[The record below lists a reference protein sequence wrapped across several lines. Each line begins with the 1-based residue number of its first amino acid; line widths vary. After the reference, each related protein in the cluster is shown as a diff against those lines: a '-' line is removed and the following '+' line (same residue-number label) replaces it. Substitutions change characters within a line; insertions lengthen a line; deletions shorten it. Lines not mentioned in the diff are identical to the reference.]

1 MFVSTT
7 AQEGETSLME
17 KFMLKA
23 HELQAQGLT
32 QKQIAEQLGRTDRTI
47 RTWLKEM
54 PRERKK
60 TVRKSKLDEFKPI
73 VEALVRENPEIN
85 GAKIYENLVKK
96 GFTGKSS
103 IVREFITKIR
113 KEGSQKAVIR
123 FEAEPAHQ
131 AQVDWIEFGRQYV
144 NGKLKKLFAFV
155 MVMGYSRMP
164 FVYFTTR
171 MDSATLLYCHI
182 KAFEF
187 FGGIP
192 DEILYDNMK
201 TAWYYDGEHWQTNRQ
216 LARFAYHYGFIPKRC
231 KIHRPEIKGKVERF
245 NQYFENNFFVDYD
258 NRTLELTALNE
269 EALAWIKRIADN
281 KLSQFNQSRNERFV
295 YEKQFLKQLPAS
307 SFDVRDAIPL
317 IVNRESCITYKTNK
331 YSVPPVFIGKT
342 LTAKPFVEVEKLE
355 LFDSEGV
362 SIRIIDCAPAGGRQ
376 SFMRLEDRDAILAAW
391 EKGLKRDAFKR
402 QAKKTFKL
410 SNHEYVAVRNPVFY
424 EQFLMGAL

>member
-1 MFVSTT
+1 M
-7 AQEGETSLME
+7 
-17 KFMLKA
+17 
-23 HELQAQGLT
+23 
-32 QKQIAEQLGRTDRTI
+32 
-47 RTWLKEM
+47 
-54 PRERKK
+54 
-60 TVRKSKLDEFKPI
+60 
-73 VEALVRENPEIN
+73 
-85 GAKIYENLVKK
+85 
-96 GFTGKSS
+96 
-103 IVREFITKIR
+103 
-113 KEGSQKAVIR
+113 
-123 FEAEPAHQ
+123 
-131 AQVDWIEFGRQYV
+131 DWIEFGRQYV

-231 KIHRPEIKGKVERF
+231 KIHRPETKGKVERF

-362 SIRIIDCAPAGGRQ
+362 SIRIIDCAPAGSRQ
-376 SFMRLEDRDAILAAW
+376 SFMRLEDKDAILAAW

-410 SNHEYVAVRNPVFY
+410 SNPEYVAVRNPVFY

>member
-1 MFVSTT
+1 
-7 AQEGETSLME
+7 ME

-47 RTWLKEM
+47 RMWLKEM

-73 VEALVRENPEIN
+73 IEALVRENPEIN

-113 KEGSQKAVIR
+113 KEESQKAVIR
-123 FEAEPAHQ
+123 FETEPAHQ

-144 NGKLKKLFAFV
+144 NGKLQKLFAFV
-155 MVMGYSRMP
+155 MVMGYSRKP

-182 KAFEF
+182 KAFDF

-201 TAWYYDGEHWQTNRQ
+201 TAWYYDGGHWQTNRQ
-216 LARFAYHYGFIPKRC
+216 LARFAFHYGFVPKRC
-231 KIHRPEIKGKVERF
+231 KIHRPETKGKVERF
-245 NQYFENNFFVDYD
+245 NQYFENNFFVDYEG
-258 NRTLELTALNE
+258 RSLELTSLNE
-269 EALAWIKRIADN
+269 DALAWIRKIACN
-281 KLSQFNQSRNERFV
+281 KLSQFNQSRNERFA
-295 YEKQFLKQLPAS
+295 YEKQFLKELS
-307 SFDVRDAIPL
+307 ESTFDVRDSIPL
-317 IVNRESCITYKTNK
+317 IVNRESCITYRTNK

-342 LTAKPFVEVEKLE
+342 LTAKPFVEAERLE
-355 LFDSEGV
+355 VFDSEGV
-362 SIRIIDCAPAGGRQ
+362 SIRIIDCAPAGGRK
-376 SFMRLEDRDAILAAW
+376 SFIRAEDHDAILAAW
-391 EKGLKRDAFKR
+391 ERGLKQDAFKR
-402 QAKKTFKL
+402 QAKKTSKMQDP
-410 SNHEYVAVRNPVFY
+410 EYVAVRNPVFY
-424 EQFLMGAL
+424 EQFLKGAL

>member
-1 MFVSTT
+1 MLIVLKSQFHNF
-7 AQEGETSLME
+7 ETI
-17 KFMLKA
+17 FLKTRRVLPA
-23 HELQAQGLT
+23 VHKIQFECQFFDELPPT
-32 QKQIAEQLGRTDRTI
+32 
-47 RTWLKEM
+47 
-54 PRERKK
+54 
-60 TVRKSKLDEFKPI
+60 KS
-73 VEALVRENPEIN
+73 
-85 GAKIYENLVKK
+85 
-96 GFTGKSS
+96 
-103 IVREFITKIR
+103 
-113 KEGSQKAVIR
+113 
-123 FEAEPAHQ
+123 
-131 AQVDWIEFGRQYV
+131 
-144 NGKLKKLFAFV
+144 
-155 MVMGYSRMP
+155 
-164 FVYFTTR
+164 
-171 MDSATLLYCHI
+171 SATLLYCHI

-231 KIHRPEIKGKVERF
+231 KIHRPETKGKVERF

-295 YEKQFLKQLPAS
+295 YEKQFLKQLPTS

-342 LTAKPFVEVEKLE
+342 LTAKPFVEVDKLE

-362 SIRIIDCAPAGGRQ
+362 SIRIIDCAPAGSRQ
-376 SFMRLEDRDAILAAW
+376 SFMRLEDKDAILAAW

-410 SNHEYVAVRNPVFY
+410 SNPEYVAVRNPVFY

>member
-1 MFVSTT
+1 
-7 AQEGETSLME
+7 ME

-23 HELQAQGLT
+23 HELQAQGFT
-32 QKQIAEQLGRTDRTI
+32 QKQIAEQLGKTDRTI
-47 RTWLKEM
+47 RTWLKQM

-60 TVRKSKLDEFKPI
+60 TVRKSKLDKYKPLI
-73 VEALVRENPEIN
+73 ETLVRENPEIN
-85 GAKIYENLVKK
+85 GAKIYEKLIKL
-96 GFTGKSS
+96 GFDGKSS
-103 IVREFITKIR
+103 IVREYITKIR
-113 KEGSQKAVIR
+113 KEEAQKAVIR
-123 FEAEPAHQ
+123 FETDPAHQ

-144 NGKLKKLFAFV
+144 NGRIQKLYAFT

-164 FVYFTTR
+164 FAYFATR

-231 KIHRPEIKGKVERF
+231 KIHRPETKGKVERF

-258 NRTLELTALNE
+258 NRSLELTALNE
-269 EALAWIKRIADN
+269 DARAWIKRIADN
-281 KLSQFNQSRNERFV
+281 KLSQFNQSRNERFAH
-295 YEKQFLKQLPAS
+295 EKQFLKQIPAS
-307 SFDVRDAIPL
+307 NFDVRDAIPL
-317 IVNRESCITYKTNK
+317 IVSRESCITYKTNK

-362 SIRIIDCAPAGGRQ
+362 SIRVIDCAPAGSRQ
-376 SFMRLEDRDAILAAW
+376 SFIRPEDKDAIIAAW

-402 QAKKTFKL
+402 QSKKTFKL
-410 SNHEYVAVRNPVFY
+410 SNPEYVAVRNPVFY

>member
-1 MFVSTT
+1 
-7 AQEGETSLME
+7 ME

-23 HELQAQGLT
+23 HELQAQGFT
-32 QKQIAEQLGRTDRTI
+32 QKQIAEQLGKTDRTI
-47 RTWLKEM
+47 RTWLKQM

-60 TVRKSKLDEFKPI
+60 PVRKSKLDKYKSLIET
-73 VEALVRENPEIN
+73 LVRENPEIN
-85 GAKIYENLVKK
+85 GAKIYEKLIKL
-96 GFTGKSS
+96 GFDGKSS
-103 IVREFITKIR
+103 IVREYITKIR
-113 KEGSQKAVIR
+113 KEETLKAVIR
-123 FEAEPAHQ
+123 FETEPAHQ

-144 NGKLKKLFAFV
+144 NGKLQKLYAFV

-164 FVYFTTR
+164 FVYFTKK

-192 DEILYDNMK
+192 EEILYDNMK

-231 KIHRPEIKGKVERF
+231 KIHRPETKGKVERF

-258 NRTLELTALNE
+258 NCSLELTALNE
-269 EALAWIKRIADN
+269 AALTWIKRIAVN
-281 KLSQFNQSRNERFV
+281 RLSQFNQSRNERFT
-295 YEKQFLKQLPAS
+295 YEKQFLKKLPVS
-307 SFDVRDAIPL
+307 SFDIRDAIPL

-362 SIRIIDCAPAGGRQ
+362 SIRIIDCAPAGSRQ
-376 SFMRLEDRDAILAAW
+376 SFMRLEDKDAILAAW

>member
-1 MFVSTT
+1 
-7 AQEGETSLME
+7 ME

-113 KEGSQKAVIR
+113 KEESQKAVIR
-123 FEAEPAHQ
+123 FETEPAHQ

-231 KIHRPEIKGKVERF
+231 KIHRPETKGKVERF

-362 SIRIIDCAPAGGRQ
+362 SIRIIDCAPAGSRQ
-376 SFMRLEDRDAILAAW
+376 SFMRLEDKDAILAAW

-402 QAKKTFKL
+402 QAKKTYKL
-410 SNHEYVAVRNPVFY
+410 SNPEYVAVRNPVFY

>member
-1 MFVSTT
+1 
-7 AQEGETSLME
+7 ME

-32 QKQIAEQLGRTDRTI
+32 QKQIGEQLGRTDRTI
-47 RTWLKEM
+47 RTWLKQM

-60 TVRKSKLDEFKPI
+60 PVRKSKLDEFKPI
-73 VEALVRENPEIN
+73 IEALVRENPEIN
-85 GAKIYENLVKK
+85 SAKIYENIVKK

-113 KEGSQKAVIR
+113 KEESQKAVIR
-123 FEAEPAHQ
+123 FETEPAHQ

-144 NGKLKKLFAFV
+144 NGSIQKLYAFV

-164 FVYFTTR
+164 FVHFTTR

-187 FGGIP
+187 FCGIP

-231 KIHRPEIKGKVERF
+231 KIHRPETKGKVERF

-258 NRTLELTALNE
+258 NRSLELTALNE
-269 EALAWIKRIADN
+269 DAVAWIKRIADN
-281 KLSQFNQSRNERFV
+281 KLSQFNQSRNERFS
-295 YEKQFLKQLPAS
+295 YEKQFLKQIPAS

-317 IVNRESCITYKTNK
+317 IVSRESCITYKTNK

-362 SIRIIDCAPAGGRQ
+362 SIRIIDCAPAGSRQ
-376 SFMRLEDRDAILAAW
+376 SFIRLEDKEAILVAW

-410 SNHEYVAVRNPVFY
+410 SNPDYVAVRNPVFY
-424 EQFLMGAL
+424 EQFLIGAL